1 MKRACP
7 LCSAR
12 KPKRACPALGRDICP
27 VCCGTKRLTEIA
39 CPPDCGYLSASRAHP
54 PAVALRQHER
64 DMGFLL
70 PRIGDLSEAQYR
82 LFLFAAAIALRH
94 SQQATPAPLDADVAD
109 AAASVA
115 ATLETAHKGII
126 YEHRAP
132 SMPAQRLGAEISQAL
147 GEAAGRAGADAARL
161 ERDAATALRRL
172 EDAARAARTDVP
184 DETRPESSWLALS
197 DRLMQPQAPA
207 SAPEPPD
214 SKLVL

>member
-1 MKRACP
+1 MNSSCP

-12 KPKRACPALGRDICP
+12 KPKRACPALGQDICP

-39 CPPDCGYLSASRAHP
+39 CPADCGYLSASRAHP
-54 PAVALRQHER
+54 AAVVLRQHER
-64 DMGFLL
+64 DMAFLL

-82 LFLFAAAIALRH
+82 LFLFAAAIALQHAR
-94 SQQATPAPLDADVAD
+94 QATPAPLDADVAD

-115 ATLETAHKGII
+115 ATLETARKGII
-126 YEHRAP
+126 YEHQAA
-132 SMPAQRLGAEISQAL
+132 SMPAQRLSAEISRAL

-197 DRLMQPQAPA
+197 DRLMQPQATA
-207 SAPEPPD
+207 SGPEPRA